1 MQNKKFTFFYTFQ
14 RKCIANLKTKPMHL
28 RQDFAKYKIQKI
40 MKEIVLIQTVELNI
54 RLIEYETNQR
64 IIFNLRF
71 DAILYE

>member
-1 MQNKKFTFFYTFQ
+1 
-14 RKCIANLKTKPMHL
+14 MHL

-54 RLIEYETNQR
+54 RLIEYEANQR